1 VELVDLLHEMIES
14 RASDL
19 HIIPGVPPMLRLDGE
34 ISPTNRPVLTPE
46 ETRRLIYSA
55 MTDNQKA
62 RFEERFDTDFSL
74 SVQGLA
80 RFRVNVHRQRGSVC
94 ASLRAIPH
102 EILSIDELRLPP
114 AVYELARRP
123 RGLVLVT
130 GPTGSGKSTTLA
142 AMIDLINQ
150 ERTCHIITVEDP
162 IEYLHRHRS
171 SVIEQRELEADT
183 KSFADALKFALRQDP
198 DVILIGE
205 MRDLETIAAA
215 ITAAETGHLVLAT
228 LHTTDAPQTVDRIVD
243 VFPPHQQQQIR
254 IQLSVTLEGV
264 LSQQLLARATGK
276 GRACAVE
283 VLVGTPAVQA
293 LIREGKTHQLY
304 SVMETSAKVGMQTLD
319 RALLN
324 LYKKGMISH
333 EEALRKA
340 RKKEDLARVM
350 AM

>member
-1 VELVDLLHEMIES
+1 MIS
-14 RASDL
+14 SKASDL
-19 HIIPGVPPMLRLDGE
+19 HIVAGVPPMLRLDGE
-34 ISPTNRPVLTPE
+34 LVPTTNHPVLTPE
-46 ETRRLIYSA
+46 ETRRIVYSA

-62 RFEERFDTDFSL
+62 RFEEKYDVDFSL

-80 RFRVNVHRQRGSVC
+80 RFRVNVHRQRGSVA

-102 EILSIDELRLPP
+102 EILSIEDLRLPQ

-142 AMIDLINQ
+142 AMIDLINA
-150 ERTCHIITVEDP
+150 ERTCHIITIEDP
-162 IEYLHRHRS
+162 IEYLHRHKR
-171 SVIEQRELEADT
+171 SVIEQREIEADT
-183 KSFADALKFALRQDP
+183 HTFSDSLKYALRQDP

-205 MRDLETIAAA
+205 MRDLETISAA

-228 LHTTDAPQTVDRIVD
+228 LHTTDAPQTVDRIID

-264 LSQQLLARATGK
+264 LSQQLLPRAHGK
-276 GRACAVE
+276 GRVCGVE
-283 VLVGTPAVQA
+283 VLIGTPAVQA

-304 SVMETSAKVGMQTLD
+304 SVMETSAKYGMQSLD
-319 RALLN
+319 RALLA
-324 LYKKGMISH
+324 LFKKGLITH